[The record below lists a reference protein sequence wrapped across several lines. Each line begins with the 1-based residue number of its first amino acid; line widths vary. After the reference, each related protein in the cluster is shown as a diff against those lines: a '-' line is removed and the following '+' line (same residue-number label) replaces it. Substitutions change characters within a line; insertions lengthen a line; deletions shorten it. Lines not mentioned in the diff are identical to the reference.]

1 MWETWNVC
9 YVGSVKAGGLE
20 LVLCGFHKCGRL
32 GTCFMINAGDLEL
45 VYVGSVNAG
54 VGSWN
59 LCYVGSINAG
69 DLELVLCGFRKC
81 GRLGTCVMWVP

>member
-1 MWETWNVC
+1 MRETWNLC
-9 YVGSVKAGGLE
+9 YVGSVNAGDLE
-20 LVLCGFHKCGRL
+20 LVLCGFRKCGRL
-32 GTCFMINAGDLEL
+32 GTCGFM
-45 VYVGSVNAG
+45 
-54 VGSWN
+54 N